1 MCKCCE
7 RKPREDTEESTW
19 IYLLGKEQIRGAEG
33 RVHFGMLGTKNLNTN
48 EWTNKLGI
56 WIATDGPTDSTLPP
70 NMAVEIHYCPFC
82 GEEL

>member
-1 MCKCCE
+1 MCKYCE

-19 IYLLGKEQIRGAEG
+19 IYLLVKKQIRGAEG
-33 RVHFGMLGTKNLNTN
+33 RVHFGMFGKKDEETN

-56 WIATDGPTDSTLPP
+56 WIATDGPTDSALSP

-82 GEEL
+82 GEKL